1 MNAARFPAVMAA
13 AAHGRILVDN
23 AAGTQLP
30 DLALERM
37 QHYLTYDSA
46 QKGPIFSRCRATTDL
61 VEEAKQEFA
70 AMLGVPVAQVGIG
83 LNGTTLALSF
93 ARLIA
98 TSIQRGDRIV
108 VTAADHEANIAPWL
122 WLRRFG
128 AQIHVVPVDAHG
140 DLDEAQYRA
149 FLARAPVF
157 VALPWASNT
166 TGTAFDV
173 PRLAKMAKDAGA
185 LVTVDAVQAFPHFP
199 LEISAA
205 IDFLFVSAY
214 KIYAP
219 HVGFWYV
226 GRRAL
231 ERYVKPD
238 DASVAG
244 GDARYWTLETGT
256 QSYEA
261 LAGWL
266 GTLAYLRE
274 IAPTP
279 RQAMG
284 KIALHEAELST
295 YTRNKFVE
303 RSDRVKLYGRPADV
317 DRLPVFT
324 FNVYGMPSD
333 ELASRFE
340 LANIEAR
347 VGDYYSQRLMQ
358 AIAGEAGGRAVRI
371 SLAHYNTN
379 EDIDRCF
386 DVIDGIFSERESPA
400 QSESEAPSDAK
411 PRRRSAKR

>member
-1 MNAARFPAVMAA
+1 VNVDRFPAVMAA

-37 QHYLTYDSA
+37 QRYLAYDNA
-46 QKGPIFSRCRATTDL
+46 QKGAIFARSRATTDL
-61 VEEAKQEFA
+61 VDEAKQEFA

-83 LNGTTLALSF
+83 LNGTSLALSF
-93 ARLIA
+93 SRLIA
-98 TSIQRGDRIV
+98 TSIQRGDRVV

-122 WLRRFG
+122 WLKRFG
-128 AQIHVVPVDAHG
+128 AQIDTVPVNSRG
-140 DLDEAQYRA
+140 DLDEEKYRA
-149 FLARAPVF
+149 ILARAPVF

-166 TGTAFDV
+166 TGTVFDI

-199 LEISAA
+199 LEISPA

-219 HVGFWYV
+219 HAGFWYV
-226 GRRAL
+226 SRRAL
-231 ERYVKPD
+231 ERYVQPD
-238 DASVAG
+238 DANVAG

-266 GTLAYLRE
+266 GTLAYLRD

-284 KIALHEAELST
+284 KIALHEAELSG
-295 YTRNKFVE
+295 YARKKFAD
-303 RSDRVKLYGRPADV
+303 RSDRVKLYGRPAET

-324 FNVYGMPSD
+324 FNVLGLASE
-333 ELASRFE
+333 ELARRLE
-340 LANIEAR
+340 RANIEAR
-347 VGDYYSQRLMQ
+347 VGDYYSPRLM
-358 AIAGEAGGRAVRI
+358 AAVAGDAGGRAVRI

-379 EDIDRCF
+379 DDIDRCF
-386 DVIDGIFSERESPA
+386 DVIDSVLEDRETEVRA
-400 QSESEAPSDAK
+400 V
-411 PRRRSAKR
+411 PR